1 MQLLFFLENST
12 TSLFVW
18 RGGDSDNLPK
28 LKGEEGYVCPL
39 LAFYSVSVFRS
50 NHLDNTLP
58 RKKIYPFK
66 VVITDFH
73 VVPRVLGYH

>member
-18 RGGDSDNLPK
+18 RGGGFRQLAQI
-28 LKGEEGYVCPL
+28 KGGGWLCMSPP
-39 LAFYSVSVFRS
+39 SVFRS

-73 VVPRVLGYH
+73 VVPRVLGCH